1 MEISRREKW
10 GWKKARGGGGIL
22 IRSKKG
28 RSHLFYYRYTSHHN
42 SFSPNKKG
50 KIEIHSYST
59 RGKPHG
65 DRYPPPPSSF
75 AAGGERSAAAVE
87 EDALLNISLGEF
99 KLGWPGEKRHKP
111 HFEGA
116 THARNRL
123 RCSTKTQTH
132 FKALYFE

>member
-1 MEISRREKW
+1 MGLEKGERGRRDTYQI
-10 GWKKARGGGGIL
+10 GKKAGATFSTIGIPL
-22 IRSKKG
+22 TITA
-28 RSHLFYYRYTSHHN
+28 FPPT
-42 SFSPNKKG
+42 KKG

-65 DRYPPPPSSF
+65 DRYSPPPSSF

-87 EDALLNISLGEF
+87 KDAFLNISLGEF

-123 RCSTKTQTH
+123 R
-132 FKALYFE
+132 